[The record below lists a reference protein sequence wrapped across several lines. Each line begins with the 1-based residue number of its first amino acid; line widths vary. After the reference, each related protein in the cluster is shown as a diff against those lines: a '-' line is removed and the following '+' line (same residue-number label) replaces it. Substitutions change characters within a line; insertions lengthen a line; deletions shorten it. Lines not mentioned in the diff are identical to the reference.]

1 MFRLARE
8 NHLSR
13 FQEGTVADE
22 HHNAKSPAVEPGS
35 FVSSYVRCPAIL
47 LDSVLV
53 KAQPKNNRI
62 ANAKRSVF
70 QSNLST
76 GTLLSVPFPRSEAC
90 RAKGNRM
97 RTLVQP
103 PPSTHCDL
111 CGGELLFKLVEPAN
125 RILDLEY
132 EIFVC
137 ENCRREQSCIV
148 ANDKYARYAAH

>member
-1 MFRLARE
+1 MPPVL
-8 NHLSR
+8 L
-13 FQEGTVADE
+13 D
-22 HHNAKSPAVEPGS
+22 
-35 FVSSYVRCPAIL
+35 FVS
-47 LDSVLV
+47 V

-111 CGGELLFKLVEPAN
+111 CSGELLFKLVEPAN